1 MAGVRRKRTQKQKR
15 VNSTSTGRKLKKKN
29 RIKVNIDSKAI
40 RKTWDKSKTLKQ
52 NFKNLGLMYNV
63 NNVMP
68 VKNTGNEGISNSEA
82 MEVDKQPVN
91 SVIKEMEEE
100 ASHDVKPKKHIAP
113 GEAKFL
119 WELIQDYGDNYEGMK
134 RDKRNCYQHTAK
146 QLRRKCM
153 KFLNSSQDFS
163 KYVEMSE

>member
-1 MAGVRRKRTQKQKR
+1 MAGVRRKRTQRKKR
-15 VNSTSTGRKLKKKN
+15 VNSTSTGRKLKKKSK
-29 RIKVNIDSKAI
+29 IKVNIDSKAI

-63 NNVMP
+63 NNIVP
-68 VKNTGNEGISNSEA
+68 GNESISNSEA

-100 ASHDVKPKKHIAP
+100 ASHEVKKEKHIAP

-119 WELIQDYGDNYEGMK
+119 SELIQDYGDNYEGMK
-134 RDKRNCYQHTAK
+134 RDKRNYYQHTAK

-163 KYVEMSE
+163 KYVEISE